1 MLGLMQDQPLLI
13 SSLISYADRHH
24 GDDRDRVAHR
34 RGRRSTA
41 TPIATPTRRAR
52 QLANALKRLGIRA
65 RRPRRHAG
73 LERLPPSRDLLRA
86 SSGIGAVCHTINPRL
101 FPEQIVYI
109 VNHAE
114 DRYVFFDLTFVPLVE
129 KLRPLCK
136 AVNGWVAMTDRAH
149 MPASL
154 PDVLCYEE
162 LIAER
167 ERHARLA
174 EVRREHGVVA
184 LLHLGHHRQ
193 PQGRALLASLDGAAF
208 LCRGAARRLNLSAR
222 DVILPV
228 VPMFH
233 VNAWGLPYACAAGRR
248 EAGVPRRRARRQEP
262 LRAVR
267 GRARHLQRRRADRV
281 AGAAAIHGAGQAP
294 LRHAEAHRDR
304 RLGLPAGDDR
314 APSRTSTAS
323 RCCMPGA

>member
-1 MLGLMQDQPLLI
+1 MPTAI
-13 SSLISYADRHH
+13 
-24 GDDRDRVAHR
+24 
-34 RGRRSTA
+34 TA
-41 TPIATPTRRAR
+41 TTEIVSRTVEGPIHRYTYRDAHAPRPPAG
-52 QLANALKRLGIRA
+52 QCAAAA
-65 RRPRRHAG
+65 RRQSRATASARWPGTATAISRSIS
-73 LERLPPSRDLLRA
+73 PSPA
-86 SSGIGAVCHTINPRL
+86 WAAVCHTINPRL

-136 AVNGWVAMTDRAH
+136 AVKGWVAMTDRAH

-162 LIAER
+162 LLADENDD
-167 ERHARLA
+167 ARLA
-174 EVRREHGVVA
+174 GARRAYGVVA

-208 LCRGAARRLNLSAR
+208 LCRGAAGRLNLSAR

-233 VNAWGLPYACAAGRR
+233 VNAWGLPYACLLVGAKLVFPGAALDGKSLYELFEGERSPSAPACR
-248 EAGVPRRRARRQEP
+248 PCGWRCCNSWRRAS
-262 LRAVR
+262 AAS
-267 GRARHLQRRRADRV
+267 AR
-281 AGAAAIHGAGQAP
+281 
-294 LRHAEAHRDR
+294 
-304 RLGLPAGDDR
+304 
-314 APSRTSTAS
+314 
-323 RCCMPGA
+323 